1 MHEEWN
7 SRRCL
12 SVGNSGFS
20 IGLGSPDEASCLSTN
35 ADELLHGWL
44 QPLEEGG
51 TRTNLTRRYRNLV
64 PPRALYATIIARS
77 SASFDR
83 YFRPQGGAMSP
94 MIYIRPDN
102 RLPRQASYP
111 LFLTRTFLES
121 PLFASH
127 SSPCQKE
134 REIGFYISRAFFF
147 ASLPLYLFLEEGRH
161 TVELY
166 KKPSRHRSKEGR
178 EDSGEETDG

>member
-94 MIYIRPDN
+94 IIYIRPDN

-121 PLFASH
+121 REPFLSV
-127 SSPCQKE
+127 PE
-134 REIGFYISRAFFF
+134 RERDRILYLARVLLRVST
-147 ASLPLYLFLEEGRH
+147 SLPFPRGRTTH
-161 TVELY
+161 
-166 KKPSRHRSKEGR
+166 G
-178 EDSGEETDG
+178 GII

>member
-94 MIYIRPDN
+94 IIYIRPDN
-102 RLPRQASYP
+102 RLPRQTSYP

-121 PLFASH
+121 REPFLSV
-127 SSPCQKE
+127 PE
-134 REIGFYISRAFFF
+134 RERDRILYLARVLLRVST
-147 ASLPLYLFLEEGRH
+147 SLPFPRGRTTH
-161 TVELY
+161 
-166 KKPSRHRSKEGR
+166 G
-178 EDSGEETDG
+178 GII

>member
-1 MHEEWN
+1 MLMHEEWN

-20 IGLGSPDEASCLSTN
+20 IGLESPDEASCLSTN

-121 PLFASH
+121 REPFLSV
-127 SSPCQKE
+127 PE
-134 REIGFYISRAFFF
+134 RERDRILYLARVLLRVST
-147 ASLPLYLFLEEGRH
+147 SLPFPRGRTTH
-161 TVELY
+161 
-166 KKPSRHRSKEGR
+166 G
-178 EDSGEETDG
+178 GII

>member
-121 PLFASH
+121 REPFLSV
-127 SSPCQKE
+127 PE
-134 REIGFYISRAFFF
+134 RERDRILYLARVLLRVST
-147 ASLPLYLFLEEGRH
+147 SLPFPRGRTTH
-161 TVELY
+161 
-166 KKPSRHRSKEGR
+166 G
-178 EDSGEETDG
+178 GII

>member
-1 MHEEWN
+1 MLMHEEWN

-121 PLFASH
+121 REPFLSV
-127 SSPCQKE
+127 PE
-134 REIGFYISRAFFF
+134 RERDRILYLARVLLRVST
-147 ASLPLYLFLEEGRH
+147 SLPFPRGRTTH
-161 TVELY
+161 
-166 KKPSRHRSKEGR
+166 G
-178 EDSGEETDG
+178 GII

>member
-1 MHEEWN
+1 MLMHEEWN

-94 MIYIRPDN
+94 IIYIRPDN

-121 PLFASH
+121 REPFLSV
-127 SSPCQKE
+127 PE
-134 REIGFYISRAFFF
+134 RERDRILYLARVLLRVST
-147 ASLPLYLFLEEGRH
+147 SLPFPRGRTTH
-161 TVELY
+161 
-166 KKPSRHRSKEGR
+166 G
-178 EDSGEETDG
+178 GII